1 MLTLP
6 KYRASKIIYLI
17 KETNRGQN
25 SDTAVQ
31 AVERL
36 ILEDPTQH
44 MDLMKVAELALQIE
58 MGILPTEPQNNGAQP
73 KLLFE

>member
-17 KETNRGQN
+17 KETNRDQN

-44 MDLMKVAELALQIE
+44 MDLMKVADVALQIE
-58 MGILPTEPQNNGAQP
+58 MGILPTEPQNNGPQP
-73 KLLFE
+73 KFLFD